1 MYLVSNK
8 MTTIFDNL
16 IAFIETSTKKVSKW
30 DDSPLLQD
38 IRKVSADAI
47 GYEGERILFNLCK
60 KYGIDVEWDGNKNI
74 SKKGSSDRAYD
85 MLICDDRRKVEV
97 KTARMGEYST
107 FQHENLSN
115 DNSPDFWIF
124 IDISPHETY
133 FTVIDSYDLTTKH
146 PVLERTAHS
155 RKKTNDVYKL
165 DTSEPVLKKGM
176 DADITLRITHGDS
189 DDTFGSW
196 LRRRIQPLEL
206 TQAVDKLSTPLD
218 SKLSL
223 LI

>member
-8 MTTIFDNL
+8 MATIFDNL
-16 IAFIETSTKKVSKW
+16 IAFIETSAKKVSAW
-30 DDSPLLQD
+30 DDSPLQD
-38 IRKVSADAI
+38 IRKLSADAI
-47 GYEGERILFNLCK
+47 GSGGEALLFNLCK

-74 SKKGSSDRAYD
+74 SKKGSSDRPYD
-85 MLICDDRRKVEV
+85 MLIRGRKVEV
-97 KTARMGEYST
+97 KTARMGEYFT
-107 FQHENLSN
+107 FQHETLSN
-115 DNSPDFWIF
+115 DNSSDFWVF
-124 IDISPHETY
+124 VDISPHETY
-133 FTVIDSYDLTTKH
+133 FTVIDSYNLKSKH
-146 PVLERTAHS
+146 PILQRTAHP

>member
-85 MLICDDRRKVEV
+85 MLICGRRKVEV

-155 RKKTNDVYKL
+155 RKKTKDVYKL
-165 DTSEPVLKKGM
+165 DTTVRALKKGM
-176 DADITLRITHGDS
+176 NSDITLRITHGDS

>member
-8 MTTIFDNL
+8 MATIFDNL

-30 DDSPLLQD
+30 DDSPLEG
-38 IRKVSADAI
+38 IRKLSADAI
-47 GYEGERILFNLCK
+47 GSRGEALLFNLCK
-60 KYGIDVEWDGNKNI
+60 KHGIDVEWDGNKNI

-85 MLICDDRRKVEV
+85 MLICDRRKVEV

-133 FTVIDSYDLTTKH
+133 FTVIDSYNLKSKH
-146 PVLERTAHS
+146 PILQRTAHS

-165 DTSEPVLKKGM
+165 DTSECVLNKGM
-176 DADITLRITHGDS
+176 NSEITMKIAHGQADDAFGD
-189 DDTFGSW
+189 W
-196 LRRRIQPLEL
+196 IRERIQPLDL
-206 TQAVDKLSTPLD
+206 IQAVDELSTLLD

>member
-8 MTTIFDNL
+8 MATIFDNL
-16 IAFIETSTKKVSKW
+16 IAFIETSTKKVSAW
-30 DDSPLLQD
+30 DDSPLQD
-38 IRKVSADAI
+38 IRKLSADAI
-47 GYEGERILFNLCK
+47 GSRGEALLFNLCK
-60 KYGIDVEWDGNKNI
+60 KHGIDVEWDGNKNI

-85 MLICDDRRKVEV
+85 MLICDRRKVEV

-133 FTVIDSYDLTTKH
+133 FTVIDSYNLKSKH
-146 PVLERTAHS
+146 PILQRTAHS

-176 DADITLRITHGDS
+176 NSDITLRITHGDS

-196 LRRRIQPLEL
+196 LRRRIQPLDL
-206 TQAVDKLSTPLD
+206 IQAVDELSTLLD

>member
-8 MTTIFDNL
+8 MATIFDNL
-16 IAFIETSTKKVSKW
+16 IAFIETSAKKVSAW
-30 DDSPLLQD
+30 DDSPLQD
-38 IRKVSADAI
+38 IRKLSADAI
-47 GYEGERILFNLCK
+47 GSGGEALLFNLCK
-60 KYGIDVEWDGNKNI
+60 KHGIDVEWDGNKNI
-74 SKKGSSDRAYD
+74 SKKGSSDRPYD
-85 MLICDDRRKVEV
+85 MLIRGRKVEV

-133 FTVIDSYDLTTKH
+133 FTVIDSYNLKSKH
-146 PVLERTAHS
+146 PILQRTAHS

-165 DTSEPVLKKGM
+165 DTSECVLNKGM
-176 DADITLRITHGDS
+176 NSEITMKIAHGQADDAFGD
-189 DDTFGSW
+189 W
-196 LRRRIQPLEL
+196 IRERIQPLDLIQE
-206 TQAVDKLSTPLD
+206 VDELSTLLD

>member
-1 MYLVSNK
+1 MAA
-8 MTTIFDNL
+8 TTIFDNL
-16 IAFIETSTKKVSKW
+16 IAFIETSAKKVSAW
-30 DDSPLLQD
+30 DDSPLQD
-38 IRKVSADAI
+38 IRKLSADAI
-47 GYEGERILFNLCK
+47 GSGGEALLFNLCK
-60 KYGIDVEWDGNKNI
+60 KHGIDVEWDGNKNI
-74 SKKGSSDRAYD
+74 SKKGSSDRPYD
-85 MLICDDRRKVEV
+85 MLIRGRKVEV
-97 KTARMGEYST
+97 KTARMGESYA
-107 FQHENLSN
+107 FQHETLSN
-115 DNSPDFWIF
+115 DNSPDFWVF
-124 IDISPHETY
+124 VDISPRDAN

>member
-8 MTTIFDNL
+8 MATIFDNL
-16 IAFIETSTKKVSKW
+16 IAFIETSAKKVSAW
-30 DDSPLLQD
+30 DDSPLQD
-38 IRKVSADAI
+38 IRKLSADAI
-47 GYEGERILFNLCK
+47 GSGGEALLFNLCK

-74 SKKGSSDRAYD
+74 SKKGSSDRPYD
-85 MLICDDRRKVEV
+85 MLIRGRKVEV

-133 FTVIDSYDLTTKH
+133 FTVIDSYNLKSKH
-146 PVLERTAHS
+146 PILQRTAHS

-176 DADITLRITHGDS
+176 DSDITLRITHGDS